1 MFERCLYFNSNALVR
16 RINKKWEQAYEKT
29 GLSPA
34 HAYLLRLLLDKGEL
48 SQKQI
53 AEELQLEKSTVT
65 RFVTALE
72 DKGLLDREKVGREQ
86 IIRPTATA
94 IKMKQQLNRIGDEL
108 YQELQHTLGVTELKQ
123 MVGRVKS
130 VGHKLG

>member
-16 RINKKWEQAYEKT
+16 RVNKKWQQAYEKT

-65 RFVTALE
+65 RFVSVLE
-72 DKGLLDREKVGREQ
+72 DKGLLQREKIGREQ
-86 IIRPTATA
+86 IIRPTTA
-94 IKMKQQLNRIGDEL
+94 AKKMKQQLNRIGDEL
-108 YQELQHTLGVTELKQ
+108 YQELAQTLGATELKQ
-123 MVGRVKS
+123 MVSRVKS
-130 VGHKLG
+130 IGQKLG

>member
-34 HAYLLRLLLDKGEL
+34 HAYLLRLVLDKGEL

-65 RFVTALE
+65 RFVTVLE
-72 DKGLLDREKVGREQ
+72 DKTLIKRQKIGREQ
-86 IIRPTATA
+86 IIRPTAA
-94 IKMKQQLNRIGDEL
+94 AKKMKQLLNRIGDKL
-108 YQELQHTLGVTELKQ
+108 YQELQQMLGDTELKQ
-123 MVGRVKS
+123 MVTRVKS
-130 VGHKLG
+130 VSQKIE

>member
-34 HAYLLRLLLDKGEL
+34 HAYLLRLVLEKGEL

-65 RFVTALE
+65 RFVTTLE
-72 DKGLLDREKVGREQ
+72 DRGLIGREKIGREQ
-86 IIRPTATA
+86 IIRPSAA
-94 IKMKQQLNRIGDEL
+94 AKKMKQQLNRIGDKL
-108 YQELQHTLGVTELKQ
+108 YQELQHMLGDTELKQ
-123 MVGRVKS
+123 MVSRVKS
-130 VGHKLG
+130 MSQVIE

>member
-1 MFERCLYFNSNALVR
+1 MFERCLYFNSNSLVR

-34 HAYLLRLLLDKGEL
+34 HAYLLRLVLDKGEL

-72 DKGLLDREKVGREQ
+72 EKGLLEREKIGREQ
-86 IIRPTATA
+86 IIRASPKAK
-94 IKMKQQLNRIGDEL
+94 KMKQQLNRIGDKL
-108 YQELQHTLGVTELKQ
+108 YLTLQELLGDKELEQ
-123 MVGRVKS
+123 MVARVKS
-130 VGHKLG
+130 VGQKIE